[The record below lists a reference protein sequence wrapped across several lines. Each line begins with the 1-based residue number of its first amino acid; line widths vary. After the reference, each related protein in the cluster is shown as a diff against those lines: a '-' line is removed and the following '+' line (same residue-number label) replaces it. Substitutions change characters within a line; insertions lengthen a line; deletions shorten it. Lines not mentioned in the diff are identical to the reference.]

1 MRQDRIITAISR
13 QSHLLSGLFQQ
24 QLDDLERLADLTVQ
38 MFNNGKKLIVAGNGL
53 LMPVAQL
60 TANLFFYRMHLERP
74 LLPAVALGQDAS
86 LALAL
91 TRDGLVQDLLT
102 RQFQVLAEPG
112 DLLLLLADGQH
123 DAAFDQ
129 LLKAAKNEGC
139 LTVAFAPDHREGS
152 LPADL
157 VLTIE
162 ANTLAETA
170 QAALFFGQLLCELV
184 EHDLFGI

>member
-38 MFNNGKKLIVAGNGL
+38 MFNNGKKLIIAGNGL
-53 LMPVAQL
+53 LSPIAQL
-60 TANLFFYRMHLERP
+60 TANLFFYRMRLERP
-74 LLPAVALGQDAS
+74 LLPAVALGQDPS

-91 TRDGLVQDLLT
+91 ARDGVIQDLLT

-123 DAAFDQ
+123 DPVFDQ
-129 LLKAAKNEGC
+129 LLEAAKHQNC
-139 LTVAFAPDHREGS
+139 LTVAFGPDRSEGS
-152 LPADL
+152 LLADL
-157 VLTIE
+157 VFGIDTG
-162 ANTLAETA
+162 NPAETA